1 MKEQSPTHQAKW
13 PLALILGAFVVLASA
28 YSIINPLHE
37 ASDELRH
44 FRFVRVLAD
53 TGTLPVQG
61 EEAKRSQSHHPPLY
75 YALGAALTFWVPD
88 QGEPYLSRP
97 ENPYWG
103 YRFWEVGTDN
113 KNMYL
118 HGPEEAFPW
127 RGAALAA
134 HITRFVNIAFGAATV
149 ALTAAI
155 MFTIFPRRRA
165 LGFAA
170 AGLVAFNPMF
180 LYLSGAINNDVA
192 AAAAG
197 AAITWI
203 CVLIVR
209 RGLINRYVVALGI
222 AYGLALLTKLNLA
235 FFLIVAELA
244 LLLRSVQSGSGK
256 GAFRSFVGA
265 NTIFLGLAATIAGWW
280 FIRNQVEYG
289 DPTGFVTVTELW
301 GVRTPAESFGLA
313 WSEIPSAWR
322 SLWGR
327 FGYGQIPLPGW
338 VYRALAWLMA
348 AGGLGAIIGIAIP
361 ENERLGADP
370 GFQPSSPTPRFVLLV
385 VLVYF
390 VVLFAYMLIS
400 PAGSMGRFFFPG
412 LPAFAG
418 LICYGW
424 ATLIRLVAS
433 VSSPWPH
440 PRVPRPVDRRRKN
453 SVGATAAIS
462 DVALALATNA
472 GMLAFGLWALVGFLA
487 PAYAIPPQVSAADL
501 PNESDITFSD
511 PDGPLVRLL
520 GYQYDTESVRPG
532 ESLGITL
539 YWQTIRPAGY
549 DFVLFS
555 HLLDDEG
562 IMVAQRDT
570 YPGLGN
576 YPTSFWRPRHTF
588 AETYRLHLPE
598 TAYAPVTVTPQ
609 VGLYSRDWNYRL
621 EVSEGTPD
629 RAVKLLPIPLT
640 SLPGD
645 LPNPLAVRFEDQVHL
660 VGYELSSRVVRPGE
674 RIEARFYWQVHQRP
688 EQNYIIFAHILG
700 DANHIWAGRDGPPD
714 QSMLEWPL
722 DTPIRDERELAI
734 PPDMPPGI
742 YQFELGVV
750 AAPGQGG
757 TGERRLHIIADD
769 GHWIEDRLLLS
780 PIRVAPPETT

>member
-313 WSEIPSAWR
+313 WSEIPSAW
-322 SLWGR
+322 SSWWGR
-327 FGYGQIPLPGW
+327 
-338 VYRALAWLMA
+338 
-348 AGGLGAIIGIAIP
+348 
-361 ENERLGADP
+361 
-370 GFQPSSPTPRFVLLV
+370 
-385 VLVYF
+385 
-390 VVLFAYMLIS
+390 
-400 PAGSMGRFFFPG
+400 
-412 LPAFAG
+412 
-418 LICYGW
+418 
-424 ATLIRLVAS
+424 
-433 VSSPWPH
+433 
-440 PRVPRPVDRRRKN
+440 
-453 SVGATAAIS
+453 
-462 DVALALATNA
+462 
-472 GMLAFGLWALVGFLA
+472 
-487 PAYAIPPQVSAADL
+487 
-501 PNESDITFSD
+501 
-511 PDGPLVRLL
+511 
-520 GYQYDTESVRPG
+520 
-532 ESLGITL
+532 
-539 YWQTIRPAGY
+539 
-549 DFVLFS
+549 
-555 HLLDDEG
+555 
-562 IMVAQRDT
+562 
-570 YPGLGN
+570 
-576 YPTSFWRPRHTF
+576 
-588 AETYRLHLPE
+588 
-598 TAYAPVTVTPQ
+598 
-609 VGLYSRDWNYRL
+609 
-621 EVSEGTPD
+621 
-629 RAVKLLPIPLT
+629 
-640 SLPGD
+640 
-645 LPNPLAVRFEDQVHL
+645 
-660 VGYELSSRVVRPGE
+660 
-674 RIEARFYWQVHQRP
+674 
-688 EQNYIIFAHILG
+688 
-700 DANHIWAGRDGPPD
+700 
-714 QSMLEWPL
+714 
-722 DTPIRDERELAI
+722 
-734 PPDMPPGI
+734 
-742 YQFELGVV
+742 
-750 AAPGQGG
+750 
-757 TGERRLHIIADD
+757 
-769 GHWIEDRLLLS
+769 
-780 PIRVAPPETT
+780 